1 VGWQGRKFFPVMCAR
16 VQEWFQHCHVRGG
29 KKTERQEGK
38 NSRVQLLILFVDDSD
53 GMNSLL
59 LRSTFYCILNVRVD
73 SFVFNSS
80 SIVPQEALRTF
91 ECVVSRYTHGFYA
104 MSAHF
109 ISKIARLHLRD
120 VAAPQLKS
128 ILEQTPAN
136 VLGYA
141 RLYFFQTKKFADI

>member
-1 VGWQGRKFFPVMCAR
+1 
-16 VQEWFQHCHVRGG
+16 
-29 KKTERQEGK
+29 
-38 NSRVQLLILFVDDSD
+38 LILFVDDSD

-104 MSAHF
+104 MSADF
-109 ISKIARLHLRD
+109 ISKIARSHLRD
-120 VAAPQLKS
+120 VAAQQLKN
-128 ILEQTPAN
+128 ILEQTPGN
-136 VLGYA
+136 HVVGYA